1 MTWTN
6 QATGRMPLTAARVL
20 VVDDNRVNR
29 HLLSALLERAGVGHI
44 EHAADGREGLTKLET
59 FPADLILL
67 DLMMPNM
74 DGFEMCRLVR
84 ADPRWSDIPVLVQSS
99 LSRAEDRSRAFSVGA
114 TDYVSKPLNASE
126 LVARSRIHLENRALL
141 RDLQEF
147 HKRTEAELALA
158 WRMQERLLPTPWRL
172 QSLQERDGLKVASR
186 FVPSSELG
194 GDIWDFRH
202 DDRGRPV
209 VFVADFSGHGVGA
222 ALNTFRLHTI
232 TQQMDLADFSPSGFL
247 ARVNERLT
255 GLLQFGQFATMLVG
269 VFDYEADT
277 FQYASA
283 GSTKPM
289 VWAPGAAE
297 PILGESA
304 GLPLGL
310 SPTATYDERVT
321 PFPVG
326 ARLMLYSDAAIE
338 IPVADDV
345 LDDVGLARIASA
357 RLSASDAGDDERFLD
372 EVIADL
378 RGVGEIDDDLTMVL
392 IRRER

>member
-1 MTWTN
+1 MIWSN

-44 EHAADGREGLTKLET
+44 EHAADGLEGLAKLEA

-84 ADPRWSDIPVLVQSS
+84 ADPRWADVPVLVQSS

-141 RDLQEF
+141 RDLQAF

-158 WRMQERLLPTPWRL
+158 WRMQERLLPTSWRL
-172 QSLQERDGLKVASR
+172 QALKDEGGLKVASR

-194 GDIWDFRH
+194 GDIWDFRY
-202 DDRGRPV
+202 DDHGRPV

-232 TQQMDLADFSPSGFL
+232 IQQMDLANFSPAAFL
-247 ARVNERLT
+247 AQVNERLT

-269 VFDYEADT
+269 VFDYEANA
-277 FQYASA
+277 FHYASA

-289 VWAPGAAE
+289 VWLPGQE
-297 PILGESA
+297 TPVLGESA

-310 SPTATYDERVT
+310 SPTATYDEREML
-321 PFPVG
+321 FPVG
-326 ARLMLYSDAAIE
+326 GRLMLYSDAAIE
-338 IPVADDV
+338 IPVDDDV
-345 LDDVGLARIASA
+345 LDDGGLARVASA

-378 RGVGEIDDDLTMVL
+378 RDIGEIDDDLTMVL